1 MCSNG
6 CVREYLDDR
15 IECTSSEIRL
25 RWYYPWGTR
34 RIPYTAID
42 SMERFALS
50 AMRGK
55 LRIWGTGTFRYW
67 ANLDPGRPNKSVG
80 FFLETGHRI
89 RPLVTP
95 DDPDVFERIVRGHIG
110 A

>member
-1 MCSNG
+1 MS
-6 CVREYLDDR
+6 EYRDSR
-15 IECTSSEIRL
+15 IECTTDEVRI
-25 RWYYPWGTR
+25 RWYYPWGAKR
-34 RIPYTAID
+34 VPYAAIG
-42 SMERFALS
+42 SLERFTLS

-67 ANLDPGRPNKSVG
+67 ANLDPGRPKKLVG
-80 FFLETGHRI
+80 FFLETGHHI

-95 DDPDVFERIVRGHIG
+95 DDPDAFERVVREHLG